1 MLCINKYEFTA
12 NSYKPQRTSWPDTH
26 GWSDGRLG
34 IDIFANQ
41 KSRRNIPVS
50 NRTGYQFVMQFQW
63 YAINSKR
70 IITVIN
76 FLRNSCLI
84 VFISENQRTNELT
97 YSNMQIIARE
107 VELQTM
113 RRSAPKDSTDNAT
126 KTNKTL
132 QKPKPQN
139 HLQRLNT
146 KGAVA
151 KTKDLV
157 RFVIIRKISWFGWYW
172 RKTNKT

>member
-1 MLCINKYEFTA
+1 
-12 NSYKPQRTSWPDTH
+12 
-26 GWSDGRLG
+26 
-34 IDIFANQ
+34 
-41 KSRRNIPVS
+41 
-50 NRTGYQFVMQFQW
+50 MQFQW
-63 YAINSKR
+63 YAMNFKVIR
-70 IITVIN
+70 VIN
-76 FLRNSCLI
+76 FLQNSCLI

-113 RRSAPKDSTDNAT
+113 RRSAPKDSTDNNAT
-126 KTNKTL
+126 KTNKTV

-157 RFVIIRKISWFGWYW
+157 RFIIFIVCFHHFLLEKSRDSDGIEEKQTRHNLS
-172 RKTNKT
+172 